1 MSYREKSSNSLDGLL
16 QKTNIFGK
24 HSTPSK
30 WETQFNVNKSEGDL
44 MTATKFFIYGSW
56 TQGMV
61 HFSKIENHIESLE
74 QATIKGSAYR
84 AKVGFPLITQQGDTD
99 IPGQLV
105 ILQGSDVFMALLDEY
120 FGYNPLVE
128 EKSLHFK
135 KSTIAQ
141 TNNGPVDCMT
151 YFLNPSKLPPHA
163 TLIVDGNWQKSLQE
177 KPDLSTTL
185 SERQRTYIKKLGNS
199 TGREIVPIDLPLY
212 RELMNLELIVDKGRR
227 LALSKLGQEVFKH
240 LV

>member
-1 MSYREKSSNSLDGLL
+1 M
-16 QKTNIFGK
+16 QKTNNFDK
-24 HSTPSK
+24 HSAPIEIK
-30 WETQFNVNKSEGDL
+30 NQFYVNESEGDL

-56 TQGMV
+56 VEGMV
-61 HFSKIENHIESLE
+61 HFSKIQSYIESV
-74 QATIKGSAYR
+74 QPASIRGTAYR
-84 AKVGFPLITQQGDTD
+84 AKVGFPLIIEDGQTE

-105 ILQGSDVFMALLDEY
+105 EINATDVFMAMLDEY
-120 FGYNPLVE
+120 FGFNPLYP
-128 EKSLHFK
+128 EKSLHFRR
-135 KSTIAQ
+135 TVVAQ
-141 TNNGPVDCMT
+141 TQSGPVECMT
-151 YFLNPSKLPPHA
+151 YFLNPAKLPLQA
-163 TLIVDGNWQKSLQE
+163 EVIADGNWQKSLKE

-185 SERQRTYIKKLGNS
+185 SERQRTYIKRLGNS